1 MKRVNIF
8 WALLNSIFLIVFNVL
23 FFMYIDIAN
32 ARTVIWVSY
41 AYIHFAYALL
51 LITPYLVR
59 KGKADYIYRRSL
71 YGITTTYFLIQLF
84 VGLVLIV
91 NIHVRDLLT
100 LDLSGI
106 EFLPDQLK
114 KMEQLSF
121 GLKFPPTSASF
132 AVILQTILA
141 GIFLVI
147 LLINLIANEHTADRV
162 EQREE
167 QLKYVKQST
176 SQVKGILS
184 QITDKQVAKKVER
197 LYDVL
202 SASQVKTNPGVRSLE
217 EEVLN
222 GINHLE
228 NIAEQNDL
236 EQVDQL
242 ATKLTRLAE
251 ERNRKLRS

>member
-1 MKRVNIF
+1 
-8 WALLNSIFLIVFNVL
+8 
-23 FFMYIDIAN
+23 MYIDIAN

-91 NIHVRDLLT
+91 NIHVRDLFA
-100 LDLSGI
+100 LDLSM
-106 EFLPDQLK
+106 LPEQLK
-114 KMEQLSF
+114 MAEQLSF

-167 QLKYVKQST
+167 QLKYVKQSA

-202 SASQVKTNPGVRSLE
+202 HASQVKTNPGVRSLE

-228 NIAEQNDL
+228 NVAEQNDL